1 MMNIVASIQDRLMN
15 LARSE
20 EIELNRVL
28 EDFAIARLFARLSE
42 SSYRD
47 QFILK
52 GAQLFV
58 LWADGLH
65 RSTRDAD
72 FLSFGSPDPM
82 GLESIFDEMCALRTT
97 PPDGLEWLPGKAAAI
112 REDNPYG
119 GVRLK
124 LVACLG
130 NIRIPVQVD
139 VGFGDAITPE
149 ATTAKWPG
157 VLDFPPVSLL
167 AYCPETTI
175 AEKLHAAVVL
185 GTANSRMKDF
195 FDIYWLSCHKPFHG
209 NLLRDA
215 IEATFRRRATE
226 IPTTMPVIFT
236 DGFHALPDKMI
247 QWAGFLRKSKLEP
260 LDFEATLRQIAK
272 FVLPVMK
279 DKVGNH
285 HWNPETGW
293 TESSSSKSL
302 PC

>member
-1 MMNIVASIQDRLMN
+1 MKNIVASIQDRLKN
-15 LARSE
+15 QSRSE
-20 EIELNRVL
+20 RIELNRLL

-42 SSYRD
+42 SRYQE

-58 LWADGLH
+58 LWADAPH

-72 FLSFGSPDPM
+72 FLSFGSPEI
-82 GLESIFDEMCALRTT
+82 GVLESVFNEVCALETE

-112 REDNPYG
+112 REDNLYG
-119 GVRLK
+119 GVRIK
-124 LVACLG
+124 LIARLG

-149 ATTAKWPG
+149 AKVAAWPG
-157 VLDFPPVSLL
+157 ILDFPPVSLL

-195 FDIYWLSCHKPFHG
+195 FDIHWLCCHQSFQG
-209 NLLRDA
+209 ETLREA
-215 IEATFRRRATE
+215 IEATFKRRSTE
-226 IPTTMPVIFT
+226 IPSTTPPVALT
-236 DGFHALPDKMI
+236 DEFHSLPDKQM

-260 LDFEATLRQIAK
+260 LDFGTTIQRIGK
-272 FVLPVMK
+272 FLLPVMK
-279 DKVGNH
+279 GEVGDH
-285 HWNPETGW
+285 EWHPERGW
-293 TESSSSKSL
+293 MKPSS
-302 PC
+302 

>member
-1 MMNIVASIQDRLMN
+1 MKNIVASIQDRLKN
-15 LARSE
+15 QARSE
-20 EIELNRVL
+20 RVELNRLL

-58 LWADGLH
+58 LWANAPH

-72 FLSFGSPDPM
+72 FLSFGSPEP
-82 GLESIFDEMCALRTT
+82 GVLESVFTEVCARETA
-97 PPDGLEWLPGKAAAI
+97 PPDGLEWLPGKAVAI
-112 REDNPYG
+112 REDNLYG
-119 GVRLK
+119 GVRIK
-124 LVACLG
+124 LIACLG

-149 ATTAKWPG
+149 ARVAAWPG

-195 FDIYWLSCHKPFHG
+195 FDIHWLCCHQSFRGKTLHE
-209 NLLRDA
+209 A
-215 IEATFRRRATE
+215 IEATFQRRSTE
-226 IPTTMPVIFT
+226 IPSTVPPIALT
-236 DGFHALPDKMI
+236 DGFHSLPDKQL
-247 QWAGFLRKSKLEP
+247 QWTGFLRKSKLEP
-260 LDFEATLRQIAK
+260 LDFGTTIRQIAK
-272 FVLPVMK
+272 FLLPVMK
-279 DKVGNH
+279 GEVGNH
-285 HWNPETGW
+285 EWRPETGW
-293 TESSSSKSL
+293 IETSSSL
-302 PC
+302 P